1 MGKGQIDMIG
11 ITVVLLLIIIIGI
24 VALRFSITKVESN
37 QDNTLNSIKANNLV
51 NALVKASSCDSNLK
65 EAMKNCCENSD
76 FCGQNA
82 CDFLEKEAKS
92 IFDKTITSNYLLEI
106 KNEDKSCFNLGKCEQ
121 GISSSPYFV
130 NELEI
135 KLKICEK

>member
-1 MGKGQIDMIG
+1 MDKGQIDMIG
-11 ITVVLLLIIIIGI
+11 ITVILLLLIIIGI

-37 QDNTLNSIKANNLV
+37 QDSTLNSIKANNLV

-65 EAMKNCCENSD
+65 ETMKNCCENRD

-82 CDFLEKEAKS
+82 CDFLEKEVKL
-92 IFDKTITSNYLLEI
+92 IFDKTMTSNYFIEI
-106 KNEDKSCFNLGKCEQ
+106 KNEDKSCFNFGNCAQ

-130 NELEI
+130 DELEI
-135 KLKICEK
+135 NVKICEK